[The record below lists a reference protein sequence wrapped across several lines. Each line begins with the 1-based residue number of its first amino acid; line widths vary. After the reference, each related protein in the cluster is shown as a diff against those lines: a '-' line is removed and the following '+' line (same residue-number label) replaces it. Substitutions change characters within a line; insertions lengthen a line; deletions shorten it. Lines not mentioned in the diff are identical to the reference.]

1 MNLYN
6 TFEGQKV
13 FVYYDSCSKLHKV
26 ECEIIGEFDIFLQ
39 LSTTTGMIVL
49 NKNKIITVL
58 PKIEE

>member
-1 MNLYN
+1 MNLYH

-13 FVYYDSCSKLHKV
+13 FVYYDNCSKLQKV

-39 LSTTTGMIVL
+39 LSTVTGMLVL